1 METIR
6 EHIEVISYKDTDK
19 VHLHAHTQIVLPL
32 SGRLIL
38 EVENTQQAVQFG
50 QACMISSNQ
59 AHTHLAKENNHCL
72 ILNSLP
78 VWDDSIQTEQ
88 SFVELTAQT
97 TAYLPFLASLA
108 AEPSNELRTYQALNL
123 LEHLLPIPQEN
134 IARADARL
142 AKAKH
147 HLDYNFQNAW
157 SLAELADSVHLSS
170 SQLSVLFKRH
180 TGMTPKQY
188 LLKRRLSEAKLWLT
202 STNKSLDYIADK
214 VGISDASALVRL
226 FIKHYSI
233 TPGRYRNSNSSS

>member
-19 VHLHAHTQIVLPL
+19 AHLHNHTQIVLPL

-59 AHTHLAKENNHCL
+59 AHTHLARENNHCL
-72 ILNSLP
+72 ILNALP
-78 VWDDSIQTEQ
+78 VWDDSIQSER
-88 SFVELTAQT
+88 SFVELSAQT

-108 AEPSNELRTYQALNL
+108 AEPNNELKTHQALNL
-123 LEHLLPIPQEN
+123 LEHLLPIPQEK
-134 IARADARL
+134 IAKADARL

-147 HLDYNFQNAW
+147 HLDYHFQNAW
-157 SLAELADSVHLSS
+157 SLAELAESVHLSS

-180 TGMTPKQY
+180 IGMTPKQY
-188 LLKRRLSEAKLWLT
+188 LLQRRLCEAKLWLT
-202 STNKSLDYIADK
+202 SSNKSLDYIADK

-226 FIKHYSI
+226 FIKHYNI
-233 TPGRYRNSNSSS
+233 TPGRYRNSKASP